1 MRTLLAEP
9 PLDAARERELALA
22 ARAGD
27 VRAHDELVRAGLR
40 LVALRVRASG
50 LPDPVAD
57 DAFQA
62 GALALLSALER
73 YDPDRGVRLGTYCW
87 SWIRHAVRR
96 AASRPRAEIVTAD
109 LPETTE
115 PWDREAVPHAGTEDV
130 ALAVA
135 ALVDRLPPVQ
145 RSAVSLRFGLG
156 EDGVPLP
163 WHVVA
168 ERSGTTP
175 STARR
180 HVAEA
185 MSRLREG
192 IATVGHRAR
201 E

>member
-27 VRAHDELVRAGLR
+27 ARAHDELVRAGLR

-73 YDPDRGVRLGTYCW
+73 FDPDRGARLGTYCW
-87 SWIRHAVRR
+87 SWIVHAVRR
-96 AASRPRAEIVTAD
+96 AASRSSAEVVTSD
-109 LPETTE
+109 LPEAPG
-115 PWDREAVPHAGTEDV
+115 PWDRDAAPGAGTEDA
-130 ALAVA
+130 ALVVA
-135 ALVDRLPPVQ
+135 ALVARLPAAQ
-145 RSAVSLRFGLG
+145 RTAVTLRFGLG

-163 WHVVA
+163 WHLVA

-185 MSRLREG
+185 MSRLRDG